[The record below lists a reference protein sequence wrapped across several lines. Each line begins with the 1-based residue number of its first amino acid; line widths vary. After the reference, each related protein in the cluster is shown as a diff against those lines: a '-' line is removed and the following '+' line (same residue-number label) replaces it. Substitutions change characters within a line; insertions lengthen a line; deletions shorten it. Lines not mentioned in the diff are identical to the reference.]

1 MLEEAD
7 MTASAYAPGQAQAF
21 PSIYG
26 QQGYGQQGYEQQ
38 GLSPFGM
45 MPQLPGQQLFGQQ
58 PGLPQQLGQ
67 QQFGGQQFPFP
78 QQQQFGGQGQFPQF
92 GVSEQLAIVV
102 QVLPQVLHAALQ
114 NLTAGLH
121 LTHQIMQLVQ
131 MAGRQGGRPFGT
143 AW

>member
-1 MLEEAD
+1 MDRRPTTLEEAD

-45 MPQLPGQQLFGQQ
+45 MPQLPGQQQF
-58 PGLPQQLGQ
+58 GQ

-102 QVLPQVLHAALQ
+102 QVLPQVLHAA
-114 NLTAGLH
+114 
-121 LTHQIMQLVQ
+121 
-131 MAGRQGGRPFGT
+131 
-143 AW
+143 